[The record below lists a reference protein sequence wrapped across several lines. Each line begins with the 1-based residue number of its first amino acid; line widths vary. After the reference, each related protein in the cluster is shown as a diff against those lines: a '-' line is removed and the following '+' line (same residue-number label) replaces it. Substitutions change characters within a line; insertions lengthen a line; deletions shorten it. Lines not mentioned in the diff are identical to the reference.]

1 MGIYSRLMNSKLLL
15 SLFTLLVVRCE
26 ARGRRPGSAA
36 STSAFTEATSAATT
50 DTNTSEDDSY
60 VTLVKG
66 YIDAGTCD
74 SASAN
79 SICGDDATSYYK
91 EFEYNGQRVVISN
104 GIPDHT
110 AESDAVRPNENTR
123 CEVWQFMSVPLNPTK
138 AYEVEETEMGV
149 TSLAVTGGT
158 FFNYLS
164 SDDGSVALYN
174 EGDSLDSCMGHSDP
188 FKQYHYHANL
198 LCDDAGSATGAND
211 ADQCVL
217 VGYARDGVPLYGFCK
232 DSDGVEFTSCYKV
245 LSTSS
250 TSTITTVAG
259 DFVAAEN
266 ISDYEYDEDAFDEGS
281 CNLDKASGAIHPTTG
296 EYSYFLTE
304 DYPWTPIYYFGDSG
318 PSPLCSAA

>member
-1 MGIYSRLMNSKLLL
+1 MNSKLLL

-26 ARGRRPGSAA
+26 ARGRSPGSAA

-74 SASAN
+74 SASTN

-138 AYEVEETEMGV
+138 ADEVEETDMGV

-174 EGDSLDSCMGHSDP
+174 EGDSLDSCMVVVLFKGVTMAHARVQRVTFIVESHRSIIAREVIEKSTAGHCQRGDTHIC
-188 FKQYHYHANL
+188 FFNL
-198 LCDDAGSATGAND
+198 ICLCW
-211 ADQCVL
+211 
-217 VGYARDGVPLYGFCK
+217 
-232 DSDGVEFTSCYKV
+232 
-245 LSTSS
+245 
-250 TSTITTVAG
+250 I
-259 DFVAAEN
+259 
-266 ISDYEYDEDAFDEGS
+266 
-281 CNLDKASGAIHPTTG
+281 
-296 EYSYFLTE
+296 
-304 DYPWTPIYYFGDSG
+304 
-318 PSPLCSAA
+318 